1 MLQRPSPHCVCAL
14 LQVTVTVV
22 GIDVLFRVQ
31 SRDLLS
37 IKLEQGRVTIDQ
49 RPVSRLSSER
59 RTLCPS
65 NVVKEG
71 CKDLDPN
78 HHLPLHTP

>member
-59 RTLCPS
+59 HTLCPS
-65 NVVKEG
+65 SLG
-71 CKDLDPN
+71 LRGMQR
-78 HHLPLHTP
+78 LRS